1 MSQSRLLLSFVLF
14 HFCSC
19 HLFMLPFVTVSYHT
33 LSDIC
38 KLFVGFLGKTGNE
51 KSFHDNIV
59 KILPG
64 MNKEFGFDLC

>member
-1 MSQSRLLLSFVLF
+1 MLL
-14 HFCSC
+14 
-19 HLFMLPFVTVSYHT
+19 FVTVSYHT